1 MLDHVNALMRQ
12 RKGTPPAD
20 ITQFTAALRRASVPA
35 EFIGNEHYKLYIT
48 DNTDTEEEE
57 GETPTN
63 SISSK
68 IGTKR
73 KRRRGDLTLAETEF
87 KTPYRPEAIISTDNR
102 KEWKRLQ
109 LNISN

>member
-1 MLDHVNALMRQ
+1 MLDHVNAMMRQ

-20 ITQFTAALRRASVPA
+20 ITQFAAALRRASVPA
-35 EFIGNEHYKLYIT
+35 EFIGNKHYKRYIT
-48 DNTDTEEEE
+48 DNTDMEEEE

-63 SISSK
+63 SISPK
-68 IGTKR
+68 IGSKR

-87 KTPYRPEAIISTDNR
+87 GTPYRPEAIISTDNR
-102 KEWKRLQ
+102 KKWKRLQ